1 MSDININEIRNLREF
16 SAKKV
21 VEITEQI
28 QSLEAQLVAF
38 KERVKV
44 YDELLNGIV
53 PALDKSTI
61 SKVETSLSSKKRAP
75 RSTKIEMDRRR
86 KIIGKILFKQG
97 DMQPKDLLSMVSE
110 ELDYTLE
117 SHHLRA
123 VLRRFT
129 DVFMPCVD
137 RHGYWGLTPVGK
149 SEFSD
154 DTE

>member
-1 MSDININEIRNLREF
+1 MSDINIREIRNLREE

-21 VEITEQI
+21 VEITDKI

-44 YDELLNGIV
+44 YDELLNGVI
-53 PALDKSTI
+53 PTLDEATE
-61 SKVETSLSSKKRAP
+61 SKVETPLSSKKRAP
-75 RSTKIEMDRRR
+75 RSTKLEMDRRR
-86 KIIGKILFKQG
+86 KVIGKILFKQG

-137 RHGYWGLTPVGK
+137 RHGYWGLTGAGK
-149 SEFSD
+149 KEFSD

>member
-1 MSDININEIRNLREF
+1 MSDINIDEIRLLREQ

-21 VEITEQI
+21 VEIAAQI
-28 QSLEAQLVAF
+28 QQLEEKLVAF

-44 YDELLNGIV
+44 YDELLNGTNLSIDRAIV
-53 PALDKSTI
+53 VDEGTTTEA
-61 SKVETSLSSKKRAP
+61 KKRAP

-86 KIIGKILFKQG
+86 KTIGQILFKQG
-97 DMQPKDLLSMVSE
+97 DMQPKELLQEVSE
-110 ELDYTLE
+110 KLGYTLE

-129 DVFMPCVD
+129 DVFMPCTD
-137 RHGYWGLTPVGK
+137 RHGYWGLTSLGK
-149 SEFSD
+149 KEFSD